1 VINLPGRDKKCIQN
15 FVMKTKRKRLSEELV
30 VDDRVIEKYFVRMMM
45 EKM

>member
-1 VINLPGRDKKCIQN
+1 
-15 FVMKTKRKRLSEELV
+15 MKTKRKRLSEELV